1 MSDEFVKRYGSYALV
16 TGASA
21 GLGEAFAKQIAQR
34 GLNLVLVPRRK
45 EKLEALATSLVKT
58 HGIAVKTVV
67 LDLGREGAAE
77 ELAGQTSEI
86 DIGLVVMNAASLVL
100 GRFVENHFETERA
113 SFRLNTVGPFEMS
126 HLFGK
131 RLKQRGR
138 GGILF
143 VSSLI
148 GFSACPYQA
157 NYAAGMN
164 YITSSGMALHIEM
177 KAAGVDVTVV
187 APGGMKTEGLQNAG
201 YDFSSVPQ
209 MDPEEVAELA
219 LALLAAETSLCPER

>member
-1 MSDEFVKRYGSYALV
+1 M
-16 TGASA
+16 
-21 GLGEAFAKQIAQR
+21 
-34 GLNLVLVPRRK
+34 
-45 EKLEALATSLVKT
+45 
-58 HGIAVKTVV
+58 
-67 LDLGREGAAE
+67 
-77 ELAGQTSEI
+77 
-86 DIGLVVMNAASLVL
+86 
-100 GRFVENHFETERA
+100 
-113 SFRLNTVGPFEMS
+113 NTVGPFEMS

-157 NYAAGMN
+157 NYAAGKN
-164 YITSSGMALHIEM
+164 YITSLGMALHIEM

-201 YDFSSVPQ
+201 YDFSSVPRWT
-209 MDPEEVAELA
+209 PRKLLELA
-219 LALLAAETSLCPER
+219 LTLLAAEISLCPER